1 MSGEERELIKK
12 AQLGDNEAFD
22 RLVALHDQQVL
33 QMIQSIVGNL
43 HDAYDVYQETFIRA
57 HKKLSSFRF
66 ESELSTWLGR
76 IAINLSINW
85 RKRQRVRQFFSIEG
99 RKDQQVGWEGEH
111 QNLVQKSSESKLMN
125 KELMQQINRSMNKL
139 PEQQRTVFVLKHIHG
154 LKIREI
160 SEMMN
165 CADGTVK
172 NHLFRATQKL
182 QKVLQESRVAT
193 Q

>member
-1 MSGEERELIKK
+1 MSGEELELIKK

-22 RLVALHDQQVL
+22 RLVEMHDQQVL
-33 QMIQSIVGNL
+33 QMIRSIVGNQ

-57 HKKLSSFRF
+57 HRKLSSFRF
-66 ESELSTWLGR
+66 ESELSTWLNR
-76 IAINLSINW
+76 IAINLSLNW

-99 RKDQQVGWEGEH
+99 RKEQQAGWEGEH
-111 QNLVQKSSESKLMN
+111 QSLIQKSAEGKFLN
-125 KELMQQINRSMNKL
+125 QELMVQVHRSMNLL
-139 PEQQRTVFVLKHIHG
+139 PEQQRTVFILKHVHG
-154 LKIREI
+154 LKIKEI

>member
-1 MSGEERELIKK
+1 MSGEELELIKK

-22 RLVALHDQQVL
+22 RLVAMHDQQVL

-57 HKKLSSFRF
+57 YKKLPTFRF
-66 ESELSTWLGR
+66 ESELSTWLNR

-99 RKDQQVGWEGEH
+99 RKEQQAGWEGSH
-111 QNLVQKSSESKLMN
+111 QNLVQKSEESN
-125 KELMQQINRSMNKL
+125 VIRKELMMRINRNMNRL
-139 PEQQRTVFVLKHIHG
+139 PEQQRTVFILKHIHG
-154 LKIREI
+154 LKIKEI

-182 QKVLQESRVAT
+182 QKALQESPVEAG
-193 Q
+193 